1 VKRFGAEIKTHKL
14 GREMIAML
22 IASSMVNR
30 MGPFFVLRADED
42 TGAGVAK
49 IARAYSIV
57 REIFATRLMWREVEG
72 LDHAVQA
79 EVQYDSVFQISRM
92 VRRAVYWFLQRHPDG
107 LEIEPTVKRLQPGVT
122 RLLGALPDVLSGR
135 SRSRFEADLRQFESL
150 GLPAA
155 VGRRIAGLNVMTQAL
170 DIVEVAVDGKLEVE
184 TVARLYFELGRGL
197 RLDWIRDQIELLEVE
212 GRWRAMARATLRET
226 LAQEQRSLVE
236 KVLTRAGRSDPYD
249 TLVEWLRESKAQ
261 ITRTQRALDDMR
273 ASGQLD
279 FATLSVALKEIGR
292 LV

>member
-1 VKRFGAEIKTHKL
+1 
-14 GREMIAML
+14 
-22 IASSMVNR
+22 
-30 MGPFFVLRADED
+30 
-42 TGAGVAK
+42 
-49 IARAYSIV
+49 
-57 REIFATRLMWREVEG
+57 
-72 LDHAVQA
+72 
-79 EVQYDSVFQISRM
+79 
-92 VRRAVYWFLQRHPDG
+92 
-107 LEIEPTVKRLQPGVT
+107 
-122 RLLGALPDVLSGR
+122 
-135 SRSRFEADLRQFESL
+135 
-150 GLPAA
+150 
-155 VGRRIAGLNVMTQAL
+155 MTQAL

-212 GRWRAMARATLRET
+212 GRLRAMARATLRET

-249 TLVEWLRESKAQ
+249 TLVEWLRETKAQ